1 MRVCCVVCNIRQVS
15 NSAVTQ
21 AEYDKALAKAQRG
34 HSKFITK
41 GDVQQAQERL
51 QHARK

>member
-1 MRVCCVVCNIRQVS
+1 LLSQVS
-15 NSAVTQ
+15 NSEVTQ
-21 AEYDKALAKAQRG
+21 LEYDKALAKAQRG